1 VARDAGEIPK
11 AYEPSK
17 VEGPL
22 YQFWLDRGHFAPRI
36 DPEKQPFCIIMPP
49 PNVTGELHLGHALTA
64 TTEDCLIR
72 WHRMRGDAS
81 LWLPGVDHAGIATQN
96 VVERELAKEGLTRQD
111 LGREKFVERVWQWV
125 NKYRG
130 LISRQHMRLGASCDW
145 EREVFTMDEGPQRA
159 VRTTFVNL
167 YRDGL
172 IYRGERMINWCPRCQ
187 TALSDLEVEHRE
199 QSANLWYVRYPL
211 LDDSGSVTDEYIVIA
226 TTRPETIVADVAVAV
241 SPRAERWQ
249 KIVGRRALLPII
261 ERPIPIIAD
270 DAVDPEF
277 GTGALKITPGHDILD
292 LEIGERHGL
301 PRIVSVGP
309 DGTMNKE
316 AGPYLGMDRFECRDV
331 IIADLER
338 LGLVEKTED
347 YQHAIGRCDRCD
359 TIVEPIVSEQ
369 WFVRMEPLARPAIK
383 AVEQGRI
390 EIIPRRF
397 ARVYM
402 NWMENIRDWCISRQL
417 WWGHRIPVWYCGDCG
432 EVTVAIDD
440 PTACE
445 KCGSGKLEQDPDVL
459 DTWFSSALW
468 PHSTL
473 GWPQE
478 TQDLRYF
485 YPTSVLE
492 TGYDILFFWV
502 ARMIMTGLYNMKE
515 VPFRHVY
522 LHGLIRD
529 AKGRKMTKSLGNV
542 VDPIKAIDRYGCDA
556 LRFVLATGGAPGN
569 DFRLTD
575 ERLEGGR
582 NFANKIWNASR
593 FVIQSIGDEKLEAP
607 SPKRRADMPI
617 EDRWIMSRLQRLVTE
632 VDRHLN
638 RFQIGEAGH
647 RLHEFIWSE
656 YCDWY
661 LEMAKVRLRA
671 GDDSPLP
678 VLAYVLDVSLRL
690 LHPFMPFVT
699 EAAWQNLR
707 EHIGWADDEAL
718 IAAPWPR
725 AERAW
730 TDREAERSFD
740 EVSREVVPKVRD
752 ARGLAGWRGRIAP
765 VSVSVAPDPGLED
778 EKRDFVYHALQSS
791 AAMNAAISGTDSWN
805 VQLDLEEPSSPRGAF
820 GTTGIVQFYV
830 PPGSSADPEA
840 ERARLSKQM
849 AEAEGEVK
857 RLESKLA
864 NKQFREKAPAAVVAK
879 EQDRLAAARARL
891 EGLSQ
896 RLAELG

>member
-1 VARDAGEIPK
+1 MARNAREIPK

-22 YQFWLDRGHFAPRI
+22 YQFWLDGGHFAPRI

-64 TTEDCLIR
+64 TMEDCLIR
-72 WHRMRGDAS
+72 WHRMRGDPS

-96 VVERELAKEGLTRQD
+96 VVERELAKEGLSRQD

-125 NKYRG
+125 HKFRG

-145 EREVFTMDEGPQRA
+145 EREVFTIDEGPQRA

-211 LDDSGSVTDEYIVIA
+211 LDDSGNVTDECIVVA

-241 SPRAERWQ
+241 SPRAEHWQ
-249 KIVGRRALLPII
+249 KIIGRKALLPVI
-261 ERPIPIIAD
+261 ERHIPIIAD

-277 GTGALKITPGHDILD
+277 GTGALKITPGHDIVD
-292 LEIGERHGL
+292 LEIGDRHGL

-331 IIADLER
+331 IVADLER
-338 LGLVEKTED
+338 LGLLDRTED
-347 YQHAIGRCDRCD
+347 YHHAIGRCDRCD

-369 WFVRMEPLARPAIK
+369 WFVRMEPLAKPAIK
-383 AVEQGRI
+383 AVEEGLV

-432 EVTVAIDD
+432 EITVAIDD
-440 PTACE
+440 PSACE
-445 KCGSGKLEQDPDVL
+445 KCGSGDLQQDPDVL

-478 TQDLRYF
+478 TEDLRYF

-502 ARMIMTGLYNMKE
+502 ARMIMTGLYNMKD

-542 VDPIKAIDRYGCDA
+542 VDPIDAIDRYGCDA

-569 DFRLTD
+569 DFRLSD
-575 ERLEGGR
+575 DKLEGGR

-593 FVIQSIGDEKLEAP
+593 FVIQSIGEERVEAP
-607 SPKRRADMPI
+607 DPKQRAATPL
-617 EDRWIMSRLQRLVTE
+617 EDRWIMSRLQRLIGE
-632 VDRHLN
+632 VDRLLGG
-638 RFQIGEAGH
+638 FQVGEAGN
-647 RLHEFIWSE
+647 RLHEFLWNE
-656 YCDWY
+656 YADWY
-661 LEMAKVRLRA
+661 IEAAKGRLKA
-671 GDDSPLP
+671 GDDSTLP
-678 VLAYVLDVSLRL
+678 VLANVLDTCLRL
-690 LHPFMPFVT
+690 FHPFMPFVT

-707 EHIGWADDEAL
+707 EHIGWAKTDAL
-718 IAAPWPR
+718 IAASWP
-725 AERAW
+725 AVEEGW
-730 TDREAERSFD
+730 VDGEAEEEF
-740 EVSREVVPKVRD
+740 EAATLEVVPRVRE
-752 ARGLAGWRGRIAP
+752 ALHALPPQAVKRAA
-765 VSVSVAPDPGLED
+765 VTVAPDPS
-778 EKRDFVYHALQSS
+778 LQPDDRERITVILADT
-791 AAMNAAISGTDSWN
+791 AAANATFTTTAPWN
-805 VQLDLEEPSSPRGAF
+805 VRTHIDPDERGLF
-820 GTTGIVQFYV
+820 GTTGRVRFFV
-830 PPGSSADPEA
+830 PADLKHIA
-840 ERARLSKQM
+840 AQRARLSKQM
-849 AEAEGEVK
+849 AEAEAEVK
-857 RLESKLA
+857 RLQAKLGNA
-864 NKQFREKAPAAVVAK
+864 AFREKAPAAVVAK
-879 EQDRLAAARARL
+879 EEEKLAAARARL
-891 EGLSQ
+891 EGLRQ